1 VGCHAKR
8 DTYAAAACLLRLTRP
23 LTAFVLLDCAEG
35 FAMDSGVAPRR
46 DHCKSHVCGQVSP
59 ATASEYTEGD
69 ADEVGGGLLL
79 VASEDFSRVS
89 APSEC

>member
-1 VGCHAKR
+1 
-8 DTYAAAACLLRLTRP
+8 
-23 LTAFVLLDCAEG
+23 
-35 FAMDSGVAPRR
+35 MDSGVAPRR
-46 DHCKSHVCGQVSP
+46 EHCKNHACGQVSP

-89 APSEC
+89 TPSEC